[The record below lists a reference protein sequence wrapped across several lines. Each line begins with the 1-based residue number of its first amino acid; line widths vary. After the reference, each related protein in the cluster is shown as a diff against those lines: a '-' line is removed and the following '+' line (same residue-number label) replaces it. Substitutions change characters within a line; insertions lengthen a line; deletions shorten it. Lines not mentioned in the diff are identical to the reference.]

1 MNNLPNLS
9 GKQSCQKNKNIQ
21 AADMSISARAIFLY
35 NYTTAGVSYGHLNAH
50 FKMHKS
56 KRSEL

>member
-1 MNNLPNLS
+1 
-9 GKQSCQKNKNIQ
+9 
-21 AADMSISARAIFLY
+21 MSISARAIFLY

>member
-9 GKQSCQKNKNIQ
+9 GKQSCQKKQNKDIQ

-35 NYTTAGVSYGHLNAH
+35 NYTTAGVS
-50 FKMHKS
+50 
-56 KRSEL
+56 